1 MLLLLYGMMAF
12 FSGALKPAYNPGGKG
27 NLRYLTLLFKKPHSD
42 VGDNYIHMLL
52 NVVSGEAGHHGFSH
66 LNISVSEEFPLNL
79 HQMTEL

>member
-1 MLLLLYGMMAF
+1 MLLLLHGMMVF
-12 FSGALKPAYNPGGKG
+12 FSRALKPACDPGGKG

-79 HQMTEL
+79 H